1 LQKELFCEERRKEMI
16 EGLYTS
22 VTGMSAFSDQLS
34 VISNNVSNSETTSY
48 KSNSVS
54 FADMLNQSLTGT
66 GTSGNSAGAGVE
78 IQNITSCWNQ
88 GSLSSTGTSTDLA
101 INGSGFFIVQ
111 NDEGVTYYTRNGAFE
126 FDNAGTLVNSSGLA
140 VQGYEIDEN
149 GHLGILSD
157 IVISYE
163 PIPPSATTEMY
174 TSVNLSSNLEAG
186 DTYST
191 TTSVYDSLGNEISLT
206 ISYTKTATENEWEWE
221 ASIPSTYGTLTGD
234 TSGTITF
241 ESGGSLSNGTDPVFT
256 MSLTNGADDTQTIT
270 WDLYDDS
277 GIANGYLTQYAGDSC
292 INEQGQDGYASG
304 NIYDVFITEDGV
316 IVGSYTNGET
326 QDLFQIA
333 LADFINYNG
342 LKKTGSGLYQATAD
356 SGQAIV
362 GIPGSGQFGSV
373 TAESLEM
380 SNVDMATELA
390 NLITA
395 QRAYQ
400 ACARVFNVTSDV
412 LETTVNLK

>member
-1 LQKELFCEERRKEMI
+1 MI

-22 VTGMSAFSDQLS
+22 VTGMSAFSNQLS
-34 VISNNVSNSETTSY
+34 VISDNVSNSETTSY

-66 GTSGNSAGAGVE
+66 SGNSVGAGVE
-78 IQNITSCWNQ
+78 VQAITACWNQ

-101 INGSGFFIVQ
+101 INGSGFFILQ
-111 NDEGVTYYTRNGAFE
+111 NDEGVTYYTRNGGFE

-140 VQGYEIDEN
+140 VQGYAIDESGN
-149 GHLGILSD
+149 FGTLSD

-163 PIPPSATTEMY
+163 PIPPSATSEMY
-174 TSVNLSSNLEAG
+174 TSVNLSSGLESG
-186 DTYST
+186 NTYST

-206 ISYTKTATENEWEWE
+206 ITYTKSATENEWDWE
-221 ASIPSTYGTLTGD
+221 ASIPSTYGALTGD

-241 ESGGSLSNGTDPVFT
+241 ESDGSLSSGTDPVFT

-270 WDLYDDS
+270 WDLYDES
-277 GIANGYLTQYAGDSC
+277 GTTNGYLTQYAGDSS

-304 NIYDVFITEDGV
+304 NIYDVSITEDGV
-316 IVGSYTNGET
+316 IVGAYTNGET

-380 SNVDMATELA
+380 SNVDMATQLA

-400 ACARVFNVTSDV
+400 ACARVFNVTSEV